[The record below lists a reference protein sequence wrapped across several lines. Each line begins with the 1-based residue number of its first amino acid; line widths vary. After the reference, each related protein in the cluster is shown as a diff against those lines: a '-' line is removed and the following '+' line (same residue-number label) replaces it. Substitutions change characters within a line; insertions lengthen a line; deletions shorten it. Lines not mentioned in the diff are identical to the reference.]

1 MTLLEFD
8 DVSITYQSRQ
18 GPVPAV
24 RNVSLS
30 VEQGETVGVA
40 GESGCGK
47 TTLTSS
53 VLRLLPKTAKVTG
66 EIRLNGDDIMGMTFG
81 QLRAVRWAQAAVVF
95 QGAMH
100 ALNPVQRIETQLAE
114 PILLHDDV
122 GTNAATQRVGELLEQ
137 VGLPASRARA
147 YPHQLSGG
155 QKQRVMIA
163 MALACKPKL
172 LIADEPTTAL
182 DVMVQAQ
189 VLDLLSSLVADLGL
203 GVVFISHDLSV
214 LAATC
219 DRVAVMYAGRIV
231 EQGSASDVFTG
242 RCTPTRGPSRPRSP
256 ASATRSSAM
265 RLPVCPVIRPS
276 PATCQR
282 VVRSTRAVRRPKTS
296 CTTSEPL
303 LERYGERDAAC
314 HRAGRYSYD
323 GGDGSRYDAARN
335 SWHRS
340 RVPHPGWCGRPGG
353 RRRRSGPSAKAR
365 SSHLSAKAVQGKR
378 HWREP
383 FSACSGRP
391 SGAVYIAGEALS
403 YRARDLKAYRRR
415 AQLILQDPS
424 GALNPRHTVY
434 EAVAEGLRV
443 HGLHDGEEAKVADAL
458 SRAGL
463 RPPERFYLRYPHELS
478 GGQRQRVVIAGAL
491 VLDPKSSSPTN
502 RFRASTH
509 RFGGRSSPC
518 CCDCATNWL
527 DFGWSSRMT
536 SAWPG
541 TSPTGW
547 LSCTSAASSRS
558 ARPR

>member
-8 DVSITYQSRQ
+8 DVSVTYQSRQ

-30 VEQGETVGVA
+30 VKQGETVGIA

-66 EIRLNGDDIMGMTFG
+66 EIRLNGEDVMGMTFG

-122 GTNAATQRVGELLEQ
+122 GTGAARKRVGELLEQ

-163 MALACKPKL
+163 MALACRPKL

-231 EQGSASDVFTG
+231 EQGRASDVFTKPLHPYARALAAAFPRIG
-242 RCTPTRGPSRPRSP
+242 DAQFRYAPAGVPGDPPFPGDLPTGCPFHPRCPM
-256 ASATRSSAM
+256 AED
-265 RLPVCPVIRPS
+265 V
-276 PATCQR
+276 
-282 VVRSTRAVRRPKTS
+282 
-296 CTTSEPL
+296 CTTTEPV
-303 LERYGERDAAC
+303 LEEHGERDAAC
-314 HRAGRYSYD
+314 HRAGE
-323 GGDGSRYDAARN
+323 
-335 SWHRS
+335 
-340 RVPHPGWCGRPGG
+340 V
-353 RRRRSGPSAKAR
+353 
-365 SSHLSAKAVQGKR
+365 
-378 HWREP
+378 
-383 FSACSGRP
+383 
-391 SGAVYIAGEALS
+391 
-403 YRARDLKAYRRR
+403 
-415 AQLILQDPS
+415 
-424 GALNPRHTVY
+424 
-434 EAVAEGLRV
+434 
-443 HGLHDGEEAKVADAL
+443 
-458 SRAGL
+458 
-463 RPPERFYLRYPHELS
+463 
-478 GGQRQRVVIAGAL
+478 L
-491 VLDPKSSSPTN
+491 V
-502 RFRASTH
+502 
-509 RFGGRSSPC
+509 
-518 CCDCATNWL
+518 
-527 DFGWSSRMT
+527 
-536 SAWPG
+536 
-541 TSPTGW
+541 
-547 LSCTSAASSRS
+547 
-558 ARPR
+558 